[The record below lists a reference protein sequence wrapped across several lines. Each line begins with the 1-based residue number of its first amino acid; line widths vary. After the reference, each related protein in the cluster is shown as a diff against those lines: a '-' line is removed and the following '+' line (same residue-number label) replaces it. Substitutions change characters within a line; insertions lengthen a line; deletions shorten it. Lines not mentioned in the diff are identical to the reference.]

1 MKKQKLFICIAIAL
15 ASTISESKAQWSL
28 NGNTGITTT
37 NWLGTINN
45 VPLSVKTNNTFHTIF
60 NNNGTLGIGLTNPI
74 DKLHLHA
81 ATICNSEEQLPPENG
96 DLTDQYCVGLRL
108 SNTTTGSGTMDG
120 FSIKLTGANT
130 LITAWENNAS
140 IKFLTQS
147 SGSVDFLQKTGS
159 STAVKRLGMHSN
171 GNVYVGNVTPSAKLH
186 VKSENTSDW
195 LGFFENNANVSKGLK
210 IKAGKF
216 GTTNAGNI
224 LELGTD
230 KDGSYYKVF
239 AVNANT
245 GKTYAREVIVDLQ
258 TNWPDYVFES
268 NYQML
273 SLIDLEAYILEN
285 KHLPGVK
292 SANEVKEQGV
302 NVVENQAAL
311 LEQIEQLTLRL
322 IEMNKEIELLKKK

>member
-1 MKKQKLFICIAIAL
+1 MLNKNNLIIAAILVVA
-15 ASTISESKAQWSL
+15 TILESKAQWNL
-28 NGNTGITTT
+28 NGNSGITST

-45 VPLSVKTNNTFHTIF
+45 VPLTVKTNNTFHSIF
-60 NNNGTLGIGLTNPI
+60 NNNGTLGVGLNNPI
-74 DKLHLHA
+74 DKLHLHQT
-81 ATICNSEEQLPPENG
+81 TICNGEEGLPPENG
-96 DLTDQYCVGLRL
+96 DPIDQYCVGLRL
-108 SNTTTGSGTMDG
+108 SHTNTGSGTMDG

-130 LITAWENNAS
+130 LMTSWEDNAS
-140 IKFLTQS
+140 IGFLTQAGS
-147 SGSVDFLQKTGS
+147 INFHQRVSGQVH
-159 STAVKRLGMHSN
+159 KRFGVHSN
-171 GNVYVGNVTPSAKLH
+171 GNIFIGNITPSAKLH
-186 VKSENTSDW
+186 VKSESISDW

-239 AVNANT
+239 TVNANN
-245 GKTYAREVIVDLQ
+245 GKTYAREIIVDLQ
-258 TNWPDYVFES
+258 VNWPDYVFES
-268 NYQML
+268 NYKML
-273 SLIDLEAYILEN
+273 SLKDLEAYILEN

-302 NVVENQAAL
+302 NIVENQAAL

>member
-1 MKKQKLFICIAIAL
+1 MLNKNKLIVAAIFAL
-15 ASTISESKAQWSL
+15 ATVSESKAQWNL

-45 VPLSVKTNNTFHTIF
+45 VPLTVKTNNAFHTIF
-60 NNNGTLGIGLTNPI
+60 NNNGTVGIGLSNPI
-74 DKLHLHA
+74 DKLHLHGA
-81 ATICNSEEQLPPENG
+81 AICNGEEQLPPENG
-96 DLTDQYCVGLRL
+96 DPTDQYCVGFRL
-108 SNTTTGSGTMDG
+108 SNTLTGSGTMDG
-120 FSIKLTGANT
+120 FSIKLIDANT
-130 LITAWENNAS
+130 IFTAWENNAS
-140 IKFLTQS
+140 ISFLTQAGS
-147 SGSVDFLQKTGS
+147 INFNQKVSGQTY
-159 STAVKRLGMHSN
+159 KRLGVHGN
-171 GNVYVGNVTPSAKLH
+171 GNVYVGNITPSAKLH
-186 VKSENTSDW
+186 VKSESTSDW
-195 LGFFENNANVSKGLK
+195 LGFFENNAFDSKGLK
-210 IKAGKF
+210 IKTGKF
-216 GTTNAGNI
+216 GSVNAGNV

-239 AVNANT
+239 TVNANN
-245 GKTYAREVIVDLQ
+245 GKTYAREIIVDLQ

-273 SLIDLEAYILEN
+273 SLKDLEAYILEN

-302 NVVENQAAL
+302 NIVENQAAL